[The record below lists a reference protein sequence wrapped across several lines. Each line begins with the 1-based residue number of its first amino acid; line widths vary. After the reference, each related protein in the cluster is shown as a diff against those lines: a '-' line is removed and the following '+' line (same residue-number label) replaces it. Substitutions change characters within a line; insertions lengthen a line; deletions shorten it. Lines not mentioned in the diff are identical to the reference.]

1 MKKLII
7 LFLFLV
13 ISNLS
18 YSQSG
23 NYTTPNTG
31 VKWTLD
37 SLVAHSNGTVTD
49 SNGIYLINDSLYIS
63 STDTISIT
71 QNCVIKVGFKN
82 VIDIYGVLKINPPDS
97 VLMTAKDT
105 SAKYIGM
112 RFEDSS
118 DVSVVRKLIMEYG
131 NSIRCLRANILIDSC
146 VIRNLNYNAS
156 TASSAINLSS
166 ASPTISN
173 CKIYGSFRSAI
184 MSPTN
189 GGCSPVIVNNQ
200 IYSNST
206 YNGNYPQINLG
217 PGGTDPIIIRGNV
230 ITGQYIMAGGISVS
244 NLLGDTAI
252 TTVIIENN
260 IVKHN
265 RYGIAFT
272 GSNIT
277 GVVSGNICDSNNIQ
291 NSASLGGSGLNFY
304 STATTSFQTIKVKRN
319 IVRGNLWGVT
329 IQGNAKPNFGDISAA
344 DTNLIGLNQFY
355 GNTNS
360 SQPNIDF
367 FNNTPDSIKAENNY
381 WGTVNLDTIELHIF
395 HKPDSSALGF
405 VDYLPIMTLTPVISP
420 EISTPKSFKLYEA
433 YPNPFNPSTE
443 VKFDVFTASMVSIKV
458 YDITGR
464 LMGGLVNDYRLP
476 GSYKVN
482 LDAGKLGLTSG
493 VYFIQMNAGNF
504 TQTHKALL
512 IK

>member
-1 MKKLII
+1 
-7 LFLFLV
+7 
-13 ISNLS
+13 
-18 YSQSG
+18 
-23 NYTTPNTG
+23 
-31 VKWTLD
+31 
-37 SLVAHSNGTVTD
+37 
-49 SNGIYLINDSLYIS
+49 
-63 STDTISIT
+63 
-71 QNCVIKVGFKN
+71 
-82 VIDIYGVLKINPPDS
+82 
-97 VLMTAKDT
+97 
-105 SAKYIGM
+105 
-112 RFEDSS
+112 
-118 DVSVVRKLIMEYG
+118 
-131 NSIRCLRANILIDSC
+131 
-146 VIRNLNYNAS
+146 
-156 TASSAINLSS
+156 
-166 ASPTISN
+166 
-173 CKIYGSFRSAI
+173 
-184 MSPTN
+184 
-189 GGCSPVIVNNQ
+189 
-200 IYSNST
+200 
-206 YNGNYPQINLG
+206 
-217 PGGTDPIIIRGNV
+217 
-230 ITGQYIMAGGISVS
+230 
-244 NLLGDTAI
+244 
-252 TTVIIENN
+252 
-260 IVKHN
+260 
-265 RYGIAFT
+265 
-272 GSNIT
+272 
-277 GVVSGNICDSNNIQ
+277 GNICDSNNIQ